1 MSKAFT
7 KDDGAEDPPFVAPRA
22 PLPADAPNYVTP
34 RGLALLRSEL
44 DSLEASRP
52 SIPLEASAEAAA
64 ARAALQ
70 TRIQELKARLAGAV
84 LVDALERRSSDEVR
98 FGARV
103 MVQGDSS
110 QPRQIDIVGVDEAD
124 ATSGRIAFVA
134 PLARALLGKRP
145 GDVVTFRTPRGEEEL
160 EVVYNGNPLDIGFN
174 ITYLLDVLNNLD
186 VETVDCAV
194 GDANSSMLIS
204 IPGNSEFKYVVMP
217 MRI

>member
-7 KDDGAEDPPFVAPRA
+7 KGDGADDPPFVAPRA
-22 PLPADAPNYVTP
+22 PLPAGGPNYVTP

-44 DSLEASRP
+44 GSLEASRS
-52 SIPLEASAEAAA
+52 SIPLEASADAVS

-70 TRIQELKARLAGAV
+70 TRIQELKARLASAV
-84 LVDALERRSSDEVR
+84 LVDNSERSSDEVR

-103 MVQGDSS
+103 MVQGEA
-110 QPRQIDIVGVDEAD
+110 QHPRQIDIVGVDEAD

-160 EVVYNGNPLDIGFN
+160 EVLSV
-174 ITYLLDVLNNLD
+174 TYGALASN
-186 VETVDCAV
+186 EPEA
-194 GDANSSMLIS
+194 
-204 IPGNSEFKYVVMP
+204 
-217 MRI
+217 

>member
-22 PLPADAPNYVTP
+22 PLPAGAPNYVTP

-44 DSLEASRP
+44 GSLEASRS
-52 SIPLEASAEAAA
+52 SIPLEASADAAS

-70 TRIQELKARLAGAV
+70 TRIQELKARLASAV
-84 LVDALERRSSDEVR
+84 LVDPSERRSSDEVR

-103 MVQGDSS
+103 MVQGDSP

-160 EVVYNGNPLDIGFN
+160 EVVSVTYGALDR
-174 ITYLLDVLNNLD
+174 D
-186 VETVDCAV
+186 EPKA
-194 GDANSSMLIS
+194 
-204 IPGNSEFKYVVMP
+204 
-217 MRI
+217 

>member
-1 MSKAFT
+1 MCQPESFVAWKSNRRSPVSKAFT

-22 PLPADAPNYVTP
+22 PLPAGAPNYVTP

-44 DSLEASRP
+44 GSLQASRS
-52 SIPLEASAEAAA
+52 SIPLKASADAAS

-70 TRIQELKARLAGAV
+70 TRIQELKARLASAV
-84 LVDALERRSSDEVR
+84 LVDTSERRSSDEVR

-134 PLARALLGKRP
+134 PLARALLGRRP

-160 EVVYNGNPLDIGFN
+160 EVVSVTYGALDR
-174 ITYLLDVLNNLD
+174 D
-186 VETVDCAV
+186 EPKA
-194 GDANSSMLIS
+194 
-204 IPGNSEFKYVVMP
+204 
-217 MRI
+217 